1 MAAQKGEEMA
11 DRYIVTGGKID
22 RIFPGG
28 MCYLEQ
34 ALKEA
39 YNNSLKDQEYH
50 IVESVTGKERT
61 ITRVYRQGL
70 DCTYRFL
77 EGEEE

>member
-1 MAAQKGEEMA
+1 MEAQRGEEMA
-11 DRYIVTGGKID
+11 DRYIVTGGKVD

-39 YNNSLKDQEYH
+39 YNNSRKDEEYH
-50 IVESVTGKERT
+50 IVESVTGKERA
-61 ITRVYRQGL
+61 ITRVYREGF
-70 DCTYRFL
+70 DVTYKSL
-77 EGEEE
+77 EGEDE